1 MNILITGAKGQLGQE
16 LVNDLK
22 ETSWTI
28 NGLGREELDITNYK
42 EVERIILSLQP
53 DVIIH
58 SAAYTQVDQAETEVE
73 KAFLVN
79 GEGTKNIA
87 KLANQI
93 GAKICY
99 VSTDYVFDGKKEGAY
114 SINDTKNPQT
124 VYGKSKLAGEKYIQ
138 EYCEKFFIV
147 RTSWVF
153 GLYGPNFVKTMLN
166 LAEKKEEIGVVHDQ
180 IGSPTYTP
188 DLSKFLIQLVQTEK
202 FGVYHASNTG
212 TCSWYEFAS
221 EIFKQADKSLKINPL
236 TTKEFPK
243 PAKRPANS
251 VLSQNNLEEQGFEK
265 LQHWKE
271 AVKDF
276 INELSK
282 ES

>member
-153 GLYGPNFVKTMLN
+153 GLYGPNFVKTMLS

-221 EIFKQADKSLKINPL
+221 EVFKQADKSLKINPL

-251 VLSQNNLEEQGFEK
+251 VLSQDKLEEQGFEK